1 MNHWKS
7 NLIFNDLH
15 PLSRLKLENQLKV
28 IVSSED
34 SAKHCFKY
42 EWTLV
47 DANFSAGPCLNDDL
61 VADGFC
67 DDDTNNLACNFDG
80 GDCCGF
86 EVLEDYC
93 DDCDCLEDWVLP
105 VEEEEEEENENGK
118 KLIFSNFS
126 CMFLNPNIFFQF
138 EF

>member
-1 MNHWKS
+1 M
-7 NLIFNDLH
+7 
-15 PLSRLKLENQLKV
+15 
-28 IVSSED
+28 SSED
-34 SAKHCFKY
+34 CAAHCFKNK
-42 EWTLV
+42 WTLV

-93 DDCDCLEDWVLP
+93 DDCNCHEDWV
-105 VEEEEEEENENGK
+105 EDEGQ
-118 KLIFSNFS
+118 KLLLFLTDLFS
-126 CMFLNPNIFFQF
+126 CSQLTRCYF
-138 EF
+138 

>member
-1 MNHWKS
+1 MNRWKS

-93 DDCDCLEDWVLP
+93 DDCDCLEGWDVDEGQKLLLFFLTDLLSYSQFKRYYFCL
-105 VEEEEEEENENGK
+105 K
-118 KLIFSNFS
+118 KVQIR
-126 CMFLNPNIFFQF
+126 
-138 EF
+138 